1 MTTYHSRR
9 DVKNMTNFWDFKGVH
24 RTGIHTLGHYPATMV
39 PEMQL
44 GLMQTWS
51 KKEYKVM
58 LDPFMGSGTAL
69 IEAQKLGLNT
79 IGIDLNPYAVLLS
92 EVKTHD
98 YSETNWAAVITRIFN
113 KLNEKEYLVPIFD
126 FNKINKWFR
135 KDIILSLSR
144 IRNVIKSEN
153 DIWIRKFLWVCM
165 SETIYSHS
173 NDRTSSFKL
182 HVKFEEQIEAI
193 PDNAIK
199 DFLKIVSHKCTF
211 LSTHELPT
219 AKIYAGDAK
228 EACTKIATES
238 VDMICT
244 SPPYGDS
251 ATTVTYGQASILFLK
266 WIDKKDLESRNL
278 SKLLSNFS
286 AIDSLSLGGRVAA
299 PNGYSS
305 KLLENFLANIAPK
318 KCIKVKRFF
327 SDYWIIIQQMAR
339 VLDEDGTIIITLGNR
354 TVDNQVQPLD
364 QITIEMFAKLGIK
377 HIKTYSRHIE
387 YRRTPQHVNL
397 QQNGCRT
404 RSLDSERTLIFR
416 RKTK

>member
-1 MTTYHSRR
+1 
-9 DVKNMTNFWDFKGVH
+9 MTNFWDFKGVH
-24 RTGIHTLGHYPATMV
+24 RAGIHTLGHYPATMV

-98 YSETNWAAVITRIFN
+98 YSETDWDAVITRIFN
-113 KLNEKEYLVPIFD
+113 KLNEKEYSVPIFD

-144 IRNVIKSEN
+144 IRNVIRSEN
-153 DIWIRKFLWVCM
+153 DIWIRKYLWVCM

-182 HVKFEEQIEAI
+182 HMKSEEQIEAI

-199 DFLKIVSHKCTF
+199 DFLKRVSHKCKF
-211 LSTHELPT
+211 LTKHELPN

-228 EACTKIATES
+228 EACAKIATGS

-244 SPPYGDS
+244 SPPYGDN

-266 WIDKKDLESRNL
+266 WIDQKDLESRNL
-278 SKLLSNFS
+278 SDLLSNFS
-286 AIDSLSLGGRVAA
+286 AIDSLSLGGKAA
-299 PNGYSS
+299 PKDEYGSEI
-305 KLLENFLANIAPK
+305 LDTFLENIDAK
-318 KCIKVKRFF
+318 KQIKVKRFF
-327 SDYWIIIQQMAR
+327 SDYWITIQQMAR
-339 VLDEDGTIIITLGNR
+339 VLGEDGTIIITLGNR

-364 QITIEMFAKLGIK
+364 QITIEMLAKLGIK
-377 HIKTYSRHIE
+377 LIKAYSRHIE
-387 YRRTPQHVNL
+387 YRQTPQHINL
-397 QQNGCRT
+397 HKNGRKT
-404 RSLDSERTLIFR
+404 RSLNSEKTLIFR
-416 RKTK
+416 RDAKIEN